1 MKALTAGRSSINLR
15 AQPRLSRKEHIM
27 QGKKSRNCRT
37 RQNRTDVRLKKAKQG
52 LAYCQREGVEGAA
65 YYTALIARLEA
76 KVAA

>member
-1 MKALTAGRSSINLR
+1 MKALTLSRNSISIR
-15 AQPRLSRKEHIM
+15 AQPRLSRKEYIM

-37 RQNRTDVRLKKAKQG
+37 RQNRADVRLKKAKQG

-65 YYTALIARLEA
+65 YYAALIARLEA

>member
-1 MKALTAGRSSINLR
+1 
-15 AQPRLSRKEHIM
+15 M